1 MKISEVFR
9 LRARRFTA
17 FRAASARLPSAQIP
31 RMIRS
36 LTNSLLFFVA
46 ALTGAK
52 AVGAERA
59 PNFIVILADDLGC
72 GDISLYD
79 GWVRTPRIDRMARQ
93 GMMFTDFH
101 SNSSVCSPTR
111 AAFHTGRYQQR
122 AGIVDVIVGRDA
134 SEKGLPPETPT
145 LAKVL
150 RKAGYAT
157 ALFGK
162 WHCGHLDESNPTR
175 LGFDEFVGFLNG
187 GADYHRHQA
196 WRNGLKVENVEGY
209 STDII
214 TERSVDFIKRNRDRP
229 FFLHIGHQAV
239 HNPYQTRADTPDTR
253 AKDWKQ
259 NSVGDVNR
267 ARYRTLIEDLD
278 QSVGRLLDTLGEL
291 GLAENTLVFFWSDNG
306 DVAMTPQPRPYR
318 GTKFSHYEGGH
329 RVPAVAWWPGRI
341 KAGTRSDA
349 LIAGFDLFPTLV
361 EIAGSVAKAPLNLD
375 GISVRRHWLAGEPL
389 PARDLFFGYEPK
401 LGTALRRG
409 DWKMILKNG
418 EAQLYY
424 LKDDPKET
432 RDLALEKPEITAA
445 MRSAIEEFKRT
456 VTPGS

>member
-1 MKISEVFR
+1 MHFHI
-9 LRARRFTA
+9 L
-17 FRAASARLPSAQIP
+17 
-31 RMIRS
+31 
-36 LTNSLLFFVA
+36 SLLLFAV
-46 ALTGAK
+46 ALTGLK
-52 AVGAERA
+52 AATAQRA

-79 GWVRTPRIDRMARQ
+79 GWVRTPRIDRMARE

-101 SNSSVCSPTR
+101 ANSSVCSPTR
-111 AAFHTGRYQQR
+111 VAFHTGRYQQR
-122 AGIVDVIVGRDA
+122 AGIVDVIVGRDPA
-134 SEKGLPPETPT
+134 EKGLPPETPT

-157 ALFGK
+157 GLFGK
-162 WHCGHLDESNPTR
+162 WHCGHQDESNPTR
-175 LGFDEFVGFLNG
+175 LGFDEFVGFLHG
-187 GADYHRHQA
+187 GADYHRHQT

-209 STDII
+209 STDIL
-214 TERSVDFIKRNRDRP
+214 TERSEDFIRRHRDRP

-239 HNPYQTRADTPDTR
+239 HNPYQTRADTPETR
-253 AKDWKQ
+253 AADWKQ
-259 NSVGDVNR
+259 NSVGEVNR
-267 ARYRTLIEDLD
+267 SRYRTLIGDLD
-278 QSVGRLLDTLGEL
+278 QSVGRLLDTLGDL

-306 DVAMTPQPRPYR
+306 DVGMTPQPRPYR

-329 RVPAVAWWPGRI
+329 RVPAVAWWPGQI

-349 LIAGFDLFPTLV
+349 LIAGFDLFPTLA
-361 EIAGSVAKAPLNLD
+361 EIAGAGAEAPPNLD
-375 GISVRRHWLAGEPL
+375 GISVRSHWLAGESL

-401 LGTALRRG
+401 LGTALRRS

-456 VTPGS
+456 VTPGT